1 MKLGIIDLDTG
12 NIASLAAA
20 IKKLNIN
27 YKIIKSNSDFHN
39 IDKII
44 LPGVGA
50 YKDFMKKI
58 KDRQIDKILEEKI
71 KMKIPLLGVCVGFQV
86 LFEKSNEFGD
96 CKGLSF
102 LKGEIKS
109 FKDYSEQIKVPHVG
123 WNECSIKK
131 KDKLFQDIDNN
142 SDFYF
147 THSYFLEKTTEA
159 NILTLTNYQIDF
171 ISSISKNNIYGVQFH
186 PEKSQVN
193 GLKLIKN
200 FHDIC

>member
-1 MKLGIIDLDTG
+1 MKLGIIDLETG

-123 WNECSIKK
+123 WNECLIKK

-171 ISSISKNNIYGVQFH
+171 ISSISKNNIYGVQSH

>member
-1 MKLGIIDLDTG
+1 MKHGIIDLEIG

-171 ISSISKNNIYGVQFH
+171 ISSISKKNIYGVQFH
-186 PEKSQVN
+186 PEKSQVS

>member
-1 MKLGIIDLDTG
+1 MKLGIIDLETG

-159 NILTLTNYQIDF
+159 NILTHTNYQIDF

-186 PEKSQVN
+186 PEKSQVS

>member
-1 MKLGIIDLDTG
+1 MKLGIIDLETG